1 MTQELTPEEHEHS
14 DIVEQAARWYA
25 VTPRDID
32 QPAVPLLRERF
43 GLTALQACEAIKE
56 AQLIRARSA

>member
-1 MTQELTPEEHEHS
+1 MADLTPPEHQHS

-25 VTPRDID
+25 VTPRHRS

-43 GLTALQACEAIKE
+43 GLTPLQACEAIKM
-56 AQLIRARSA
+56 AQLIRARSL